1 MWTAFAS
8 TAVTSSLFLTALAPN
23 LLALSLVRQAT
34 GVRVSWSDWL
44 LGVLP
49 VGVLLVAT
57 LPLLVYLIYP
67 PGVRSSREAPAWAV
81 AELRAMGRPSVKEVL
96 MGLLVLAAFLLWV
109 LGGRWVSATTVVLAV
124 VSTMLLTQVISWDDV
139 IGHRSAWDTLV
150 YFATLVTLA
159 DGLNRVG
166 VVAWFAGGFSG
177 MMTGS
182 PPLVVLASLV
192 AFSFAVHY
200 LFASLTAHTAAV
212 LPALLA
218 AGAAVPGMPVRVFVL
233 LLVYL
238 IGLMGVITPY
248 ATGPAPVYFASGF
261 IPRRD
266 FWLLG
271 LVFGLIFLATLLGV
285 GLPYL
290 LWLGV

>member
-1 MWTAFAS
+1 M
-8 TAVTSSLFLTALAPN
+8 
-23 LLALSLVRQAT
+23 
-34 GVRVSWSDWL
+34 
-44 LGVLP
+44 
-49 VGVLLVAT
+49 
-57 LPLLVYLIYP
+57 
-67 PGVRSSREAPAWAV
+67 
-81 AELRAMGRPSVKEVL
+81 
-96 MGLLVLAAFLLWV
+96 
-109 LGGRWVSATTVVLAV
+109 
-124 VSTMLLTQVISWDDV
+124 
-139 IGHRSAWDTLV
+139 IGNRSAWDTLV

-166 VVAWFAGGFSG
+166 VVAWFARGFSG
-177 MMTGS
+177 MMAGS
-182 PPLVVLASLV
+182 PPLVVLVALV
-192 AFSFAVHY
+192 SFFFAAHY

-233 LLVYL
+233 LLAYS

-266 FWLLG
+266 FWILG
-271 LVFGLIFLATLLGV
+271 LVFGLIFLATLIGV